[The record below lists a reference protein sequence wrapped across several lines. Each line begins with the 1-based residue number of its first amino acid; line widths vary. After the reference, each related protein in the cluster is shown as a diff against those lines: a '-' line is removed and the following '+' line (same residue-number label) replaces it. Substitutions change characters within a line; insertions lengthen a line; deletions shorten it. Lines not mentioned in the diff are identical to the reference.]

1 MDPTSTATGWI
12 NTGVDSFWKNKYN
25 TREEEV
31 QSNLVQGG
39 ICCGDTPSISKFSP
53 NDQITATFV
62 PINEY
67 PLSC

>member
-12 NTGVDSFWKNKYN
+12 ITGVNSFWKDKYK

-39 ICCGDTPSISKFSP
+39 ICCGDTAIYF
-53 NDQITATFV
+53 
-62 PINEY
+62 
-67 PLSC
+67 